1 MNDQKID
8 IVITDDHKLFR
19 KGIAA
24 LLEDLEPVN
33 EIYEAGN
40 GEELLHLLDETNPRP
55 NLVLLDLNMP
65 VMDGFETTQQL
76 KKQYPDVKIIIL
88 TMEDD
93 EQYILHLVNEGVNG
107 YLNKSA
113 DPDEVELAI
122 EKVMNV
128 DYYFP
133 EEISKLVFSNLKNF
147 GKSEMKPKVEFSKQE
162 KKVLELMCHEM
173 TNSEI
178 AEEMELGKRTVE
190 TYRKSMMEKTGTR
203 NSAGLIV
210 YAMKHKIIQI

>member
-147 GKSEMKPKVEFSKQE
+147 GKSEMQPKVEFSKQE
-162 KKVLELMCHEM
+162 KRVLELMCREM